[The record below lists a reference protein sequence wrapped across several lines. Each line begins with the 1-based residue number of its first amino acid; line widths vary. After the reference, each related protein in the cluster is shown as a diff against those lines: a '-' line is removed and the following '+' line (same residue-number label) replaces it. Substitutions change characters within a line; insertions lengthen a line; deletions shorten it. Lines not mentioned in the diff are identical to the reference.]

1 MKITQKLLKGDA
13 NSSFI
18 LLFYSFIRGLLDLRL
33 LPLLL
38 APFPSRPP
46 PSLSDPLLAT
56 LALTLPLDPITL
68 EQLGLLLAL
77 LLPGLEPTM
86 QQFLNR

>member
-1 MKITQKLLKGDA
+1 MFK
-13 NSSFI
+13 
-18 LLFYSFIRGLLDLRL
+18 FYLRGLLEPRL

-46 PSLSDPLLAT
+46 PSLSDTLLAT
-56 LALTLPLDPITL
+56 MTLTLPLDPITL
-68 EQLGLLLAL
+68 EQLGILLAL
-77 LLPGLEPTM
+77 LLPGLQPTM